1 MAFIAPE
8 HQSHAKVDAPAGQ
21 VNVFPTILHILNR
34 NNEPYHG
41 IDRSLL
47 DPQLSSSVTQQGKT
61 RGNASPSEIS
71 RQKRAYDIADSIQ
84 RGDYF
89 QTD

>member
-1 MAFIAPE
+1 MNINYEKAAE
-8 HQSHAKVDAPAGQ
+8 EKGRDAAMMD
-21 VNVFPTILHILNR
+21 L
-34 NNEPYHG
+34 G

-61 RGNASPSEIS
+61 KGNATLSEIS
-71 RQKRAYDIADSIQ
+71 RQRRAYDIADSIQ

-89 QTD
+89 RQIETPKKK